1 MTGMAM
7 TALIFVSY
15 HVFVLLLA
23 SSAQEACK
31 TKSSVKVQMHIN
43 VVVANVLV
51 GEFPKSLNIF

>member
-23 SSAQEACK
+23 SSAQEAWK
-31 TKSSVKVQMHIN
+31 TKSRVKVQMHIN
-43 VVVANVLV
+43 VVVANV
-51 GEFPKSLNIF
+51 